1 MSADDNSISA
11 YDTENQVPTLDGSGV
26 RAWLDDQGQLVV
38 RFPDGSEHANL
49 RVVPA
54 FPVTRPHEF
63 LYFKDEEGR
72 EIGLLA
78 DPRPLNRE
86 SRDLILDQA
95 DQVYFMPRITRIIRV
110 DEQSGG
116 IATWEVETDRGW
128 SKFEMVARSESV
140 WYVGRDRV
148 LIRDVDGNRYLIE
161 DVSALDPRSRRWSEL
176 YL

>member
-1 MSADDNSISA
+1 MTDSMSQPGLGTVREAPMLDP
-11 YDTENQVPTLDGSGV
+11 TELRVSLDEQGRLRVKFADGSWHV
-26 RAWLDDQGQLVV
+26 NV
-38 RFPDGSEHANL
+38 

-54 FPVTRPHEF
+54 FPITRPHRF
-63 LYFKDEEGR
+63 FFIRDEDGNEL
-72 EIGLLA
+72 GLLI
-78 DPRPLNRE
+78 DPRKLDRE

-110 DEQSGG
+110 DEQAGV
-116 IATWEVETDRGW
+116 ATWEVETDRGW
-128 SKFEMVARSESV
+128 SKFEMVPRSESV

-161 DVSALDPRSRRWSEL
+161 DQTALDPRSKRWTEL

>member
-1 MSADDNSISA
+1 VFDPAD
-11 YDTENQVPTLDGSGV
+11 V
-26 RAWLDDQGQLVV
+26 RARMDERDGLVV
-38 RFPDGSEHANL
+38 TFPDGSEHANV

-54 FPVTRPHEF
+54 FPITRRHRY
-63 LYFKDEEGR
+63 LYFKDEEGN
-72 EIGLLA
+72 ELGLLV
-78 DPRPLNRE
+78 DPRGLDRE

-110 DEQSGG
+110 DEQTRGV
-116 IATWEVETDRGW
+116 ATWEVETDRGW
-128 SKFEMVARSESV
+128 SRFEMVPRSESV

-161 DVSALDPRSRRWSEL
+161 DLNALDSRSRRWSEL